1 MDCKSDNFDG
11 DFKGL
16 LKTIKVFVE
25 KDYNVI
31 KNNCQHFSEII
42 WDYHVN
48 EDSELWSHIKF
59 LDTYDKSWSI

>member
-1 MDCKSDNFDG
+1 MVCKSDKFDG

-16 LKTIKVFVE
+16 LKSIKDFVE

-31 KNNCQHFSEII
+31 KNNCQHFSERI
-42 WDYHVN
+42 WANHFI